1 MQVNN
6 LELNRSAFGTT
17 GLSPITFMNVGAP
30 TTPPEPVDRVERSTV
45 AETPAPPPTPAEPSP
60 QPDPVAT
67 EVRVSYNPQD
77 SLVMEA
83 GETRVPRADIG
94 ADLSNARM
102 KVADSTAT
110 VKPDADGNYLFAP
123 GTKGFQ
129 QASTLVSTE
138 RPLRMMEQGVGH
150 EIPWAFSGKLDIHPH
165 AGSGFNAYYS
175 RQGKSINFFDGNDP
189 IRKKTI
195 AASESLE
202 VVSHEAGHAILDG
215 MKPGMLGWFASAE
228 AEAFHESFGDM
239 VAILTTLQDDRVV
252 DRVVAQTGG
261 DLKKQNVVAAL
272 GEDLSLGINNDVFDG
287 HKPNGW
293 TIRNAINSFTYAD
306 PKTLPSSPKDDN
318 QLGREAHNFSRLFT
332 GAFYDILNGLTAK
345 EMAAGKSPADA
356 LKAAR
361 DVLKPLLARMVELG
375 PNRMKKYQEMANAMV
390 SADQKDFKGAHL
402 DVITSVF
409 ANRKIRPATAP
420 KPEVPDLR
428 LDGPLASDADAAK
441 FLDANRPALGIAADV
456 ALRPAARWA
465 NESGEQFVRYD
476 YTQDA
481 SVGQNLSTQVAGSL
495 TVAFDRDGKLFH
507 SLYEPID
514 QAQIDL
520 VKDIVDFHFAEGDI
534 NEGGTITKAVKDDGH
549 PWLGYVAVSAEGDRR
564 LVRIPATT

>member
-6 LELNRSAFGTT
+6 VELNRSAFGTT
-17 GLSPITFMNVGAP
+17 GLSAITFMNVGAQ
-30 TTPPEPVDRVERSTV
+30 TTPSEPVDRLERSAPT
-45 AETPAPPPTPAEPSP
+45 ETPAPSQPPAP
-60 QPDPVAT
+60 QPDPAAT

-77 SLVMEA
+77 SLVMPG

-94 ADLSNARM
+94 ADLSNPRM
-102 KVADSTAT
+102 KMADSTPT
-110 VKPDADGNYLFAP
+110 VKPDAEGNYLFAP

-129 QASTLVSTE
+129 QANTFVSAE

-165 AGSGFNAYYS
+165 AGGGFNAYYS

-239 VAILTTLQDDRVV
+239 IAILTTLQDDRVV
-252 DRVVAQTGG
+252 DRVVEQTGG
-261 DLKKQNVVAAL
+261 DLKKQNIVAAL
-272 GEDLSLGINNDVFDG
+272 GEDLSLGINNSVFDG
-287 HKPNGW
+287 AKPAGW

-345 EMAAGKSPADA
+345 EMAAGKTPGDA
-356 LKAAR
+356 IKAAR
-361 DVLKPLLARMVELG
+361 DVLTPLLARTVELG
-375 PNRMKKYQEMANAMV
+375 PNRMKKYQEMADAMV
-390 SADQKDFKGAHL
+390 AADKKDFNGAHL

-420 KPEVPDLR
+420 KPELPDVR
-428 LDGPLASDADAAK
+428 LEGPLSSNDDAAK
-441 FLDANRPALGIAADV
+441 FLATHRPALGVAAD
-456 ALRPAARWA
+456 APLRPAARWT
-465 NESGEQFVRYD
+465 NERGEQFVRYD

-514 QAQIDL
+514 KQQLDL

-534 NEGGTITKAVKDDGH
+534 LEGGSLTKAVKDDGH
-549 PWLGYVAVSAEGDRR
+549 PWLGYVAVSAEGDRQ